1 MNESSVIID
10 FNKTEIMEAYYK
22 EKPLDYT
29 VLHQW
34 LRLHFGRAHRC
45 ENLKCTKP
53 SKKFN
58 WAKVKGCEY
67 EFKRENFVMLCASCH
82 YYYDD
87 RFKIPKSKG
96 KKK

>member
-45 ENLKCTKP
+45 ENLNAQNLLKN
-53 SKKFN
+53 SI
-58 WAKVKGCEY
+58 G
-67 EFKRENFVMLCASCH
+67 L
-82 YYYDD
+82 
-87 RFKIPKSKG
+87 KSKDVNMNLNA
-96 KKK
+96 KIL